1 MVFNQFEIAVV
12 YFEDKWVIVGEESFL
27 KKLRFVNQIL
37 RFMFIRELT
46 LLNYKNFGEATL
58 TFSRK
63 LNCFIGNNGVGKTN
77 LLDAVYYLSFCKSY
91 FNNPDSQNVRH
102 GNEFFALQG
111 RYELKGASEEIHCGY
126 VTGQKKKMRRN
137 KKEYDRFSDHI
148 GLLPLVMISPADSVL
163 IQGGSEERRRFLDSV
178 ISQYDRTY
186 LDWLV
191 KYNRVL
197 QQRNFLLK
205 EYAGQNIADPDI
217 FAVWD
222 EQLIHL
228 GEKIHQ
234 KRGKFLQELLP
245 VFQRY
250 YDLISGGNESVSL
263 EYGSQLNGMD
273 YSLLLK
279 ESFGRDRMIQFT
291 TTGIHKDDLELK
303 LGGHPIKRLGSQ
315 GQNKTYLIALKF
327 AQFDFIRSLNDIK
340 PILLLDDIFDKLD
353 SGRVEEI
360 VKLVSDDNFGQIF
373 ITDTN
378 REHLDGILREAGGD
392 DFRIFIVEKGV
403 INHIISKDEKK

>member
-1 MVFNQFEIAVV
+1 MIN
-12 YFEDKWVIVGEESFL
+12 GGG
-27 KKLRFVNQIL
+27 
-37 RFMFIRELT
+37 MFISELSV
-46 LLNYKNFGEATL
+46 LNYKNLGEANL

-77 LLDAVYYLSFCKSY
+77 LLDAIYYLSSCKSY

-102 GNEFFALQG
+102 GEEYFALQG
-111 RYELKGASEEIHCGY
+111 KYDLNSNPEEIHCGFKN
-126 VTGQKKKMRRN
+126 GQKKKIRRN

-148 GLLPLVMISPADSVL
+148 GLLPLVMISPSDSVL
-163 IQGGSEERRRFLDSV
+163 IQGGSEERRRFMDSV

-191 KYNRVL
+191 RYNRVL
-197 QQRNFLLK
+197 QQRNVLLK
-205 EYAGQNIADPDI
+205 EYAGQSGIDPDI

-222 EQLIHL
+222 EQLVQL
-228 GEKIHQ
+228 GQKIHA
-234 KRGKFLQELLP
+234 KRGRFLEELLP
-245 VFQRY
+245 VFQKY
-250 YDLISGGNESVSL
+250 YTLISGGMEIVSL
-263 EYGSQLNGMD
+263 EYGSQLNVTD
-273 YSLLLK
+273 FARLLE
-279 ESFGRDRMIQFT
+279 ESFHRDRLLQFT

-303 LGGHPIKRLGSQ
+303 LEGYPIKRLGSQ

-327 AQFDFIRSLNDIK
+327 AQFDFIRSINSIK

-353 SGRVEEI
+353 SSRVEEI
-360 VKLVSDDNFGQIF
+360 VKLVSDDHFGQIF

-392 DFRIFIVEKGV
+392 DFRIFIVEKGT
-403 INHIISKDEKK
+403 INNIIEKDEKK